1 MTVELSPPA
10 ASGETACG
18 FVALIGAPNVGK
30 STLVNALV
38 GSKVTIVSRKVQTTR
53 ALIRGIVIEDNAQI
67 ILVDTPGI
75 FSPKRRLDRAMVST
89 AWSGAHDADLVC
101 VLLDAK
107 AGIDEEADA
116 ILNKLATVQHPK
128 ILVLNKIDLIPR
140 EKLLALAQAA
150 NERMK
155 FESTF
160 MISALSGD
168 GVADLRKTLAKMV
181 PPGPFHYP
189 EDQMSDAPLRH
200 LAAEIT
206 REKIYRQLHQEL
218 PYQSTVETDSWTER
232 KDKSVRIEQT
242 IFVER
247 ESQRKIVLGKGG
259 ATIKSIGADS
269 RKEIAEI
276 VGEPVHLFLFV
287 KVRENWGDD
296 PDRYREMGLEF
307 PEGMICNDRGPI
319 QANKEVHGPMN
330 VPRNVLWFEVLL
342 YLALTLD
349 SVSAAFRDRTPKAE
363 MTAPMIDVDT
373 VMAAGLIL
381 LLVYFVRLA
390 AQRRK
395 NWPRWVLTAALV
407 LSVISLVLVIGQNGV
422 QFESGIEVV
431 SCTLAATGLYFSFTG
446 DAVGW
451 FNA

>member
-1 MTVELSPPA
+1 MTDSTEGEAAAPA
-10 ASGETACG
+10 TRCG

-53 ALIRGIVIEDNAQI
+53 ALIRGIVIEDHAQI

-75 FSPKRRLDRAMVST
+75 FLPKRRLDRAMVST

-107 AGIDEEADA
+107 AGIDEEAEA
-116 ILNKLATVQHPK
+116 ILSKLATVRHPK
-128 ILVLNKIDLIPR
+128 ILVLNKIDLVPR

-150 NERMK
+150 NDRMK
-155 FESTF
+155 FEDTF
-160 MISALSGD
+160 MIAALSGD
-168 GVADLRKTLAKMV
+168 GVDDLRKTLAKLV
-181 PPGPFHYP
+181 PGGPFHYP
-189 EDQMSDAPLRH
+189 EDQMSDAPMRH

-232 KDKSVRIEQT
+232 KDKSIRIEQT

-276 VGEPVHLFLFV
+276 MGVPVHLFLFV

-307 PEGMICNDRGPI
+307 P
-319 QANKEVHGPMN
+319 KE
-330 VPRNVLWFEVLL
+330 
-342 YLALTLD
+342 
-349 SVSAAFRDRTPKAE
+349 
-363 MTAPMIDVDT
+363 
-373 VMAAGLIL
+373 
-381 LLVYFVRLA
+381 
-390 AQRRK
+390 
-395 NWPRWVLTAALV
+395 
-407 LSVISLVLVIGQNGV
+407 
-422 QFESGIEVV
+422 
-431 SCTLAATGLYFSFTG
+431 
-446 DAVGW
+446 
-451 FNA
+451 

>member
-1 MTVELSPPA
+1 MTDRSPDDATP
-10 ASGETACG
+10 TPTRCG

-107 AGIDEEADA
+107 TGIDEEADA
-116 ILNKLATVQHPK
+116 ILTKVATVAHDK
-128 ILVLNKIDLIPR
+128 ILVLNKIDLVPR
-140 EKLLALAQAA
+140 EKLLALAKAA
-150 NERMK
+150 NDRLG
-155 FESTF
+155 FTNTF
-160 MISALSGD
+160 MISASLGD
-168 GVADLRKTLAKMV
+168 GVDDLRHRLAAMV
-181 PPGPFHYP
+181 PLGPFHYP
-189 EDQMSDAPLRH
+189 EDQMSDAPMRH

-206 REKIYRQLHQEL
+206 REKIFRQLHQEL

-259 ATIKSIGADS
+259 STIKAIGADS
-269 RKEIAEI
+269 RKELAEI
-276 VGEPVHLFLFV
+276 VGQPVHLFLFV
-287 KVRENWGDD
+287 KVRENWSDD

-307 PEGMICNDRGPI
+307 P
-319 QANKEVHGPMN
+319 KE
-330 VPRNVLWFEVLL
+330 
-342 YLALTLD
+342 
-349 SVSAAFRDRTPKAE
+349 
-363 MTAPMIDVDT
+363 
-373 VMAAGLIL
+373 
-381 LLVYFVRLA
+381 
-390 AQRRK
+390 
-395 NWPRWVLTAALV
+395 
-407 LSVISLVLVIGQNGV
+407 
-422 QFESGIEVV
+422 
-431 SCTLAATGLYFSFTG
+431 
-446 DAVGW
+446 
-451 FNA
+451 